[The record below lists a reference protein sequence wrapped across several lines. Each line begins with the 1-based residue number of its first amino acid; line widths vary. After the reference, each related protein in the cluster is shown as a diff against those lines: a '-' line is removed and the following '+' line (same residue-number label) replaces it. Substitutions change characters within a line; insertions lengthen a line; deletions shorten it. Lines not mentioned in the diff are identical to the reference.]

1 MEINDE
7 AVEFFIEEDWQFKV
21 IDIEDQECYCPNS
34 VESLQASLYP
44 LLDYLQENIILTKFL
59 TNEAK
64 KFCRKPVFSNHSS
77 IIRNLSEVTDWHSFM
92 NEETMK
98 GIRMDLVHI
107 FVENG
112 IRRSSDFKKWAEKEV
127 LALKGIGPVT
137 VKKLKEN
144 GIKFKNE
151 K

>member
-1 MEINDE
+1 M
-7 AVEFFIEEDWQFKV
+7 
-21 IDIEDQECYCPNS
+21 
-34 VESLQASLYP
+34 
-44 LLDYLQENIILTKFL
+44 
-59 TNEAK
+59 
-64 KFCRKPVFSNHSS
+64 
-77 IIRNLSEVTDWHSFM
+77 IRNLSEVTDWHSFM

-112 IRRSSDFKKWAEKEV
+112 IRRSSDFKKWTEKEV

-144 GIKFKNE
+144 GIKFKKE

>member
-1 MEINDE
+1 M
-7 AVEFFIEEDWQFKV
+7 
-21 IDIEDQECYCPNS
+21 
-34 VESLQASLYP
+34 
-44 LLDYLQENIILTKFL
+44 
-59 TNEAK
+59 
-64 KFCRKPVFSNHSS
+64 
-77 IIRNLSEVTDWHSFM
+77 IRSLSEVSDWHSFM
-92 NEETMK
+92 NEEKMK
-98 GIRMDLVHI
+98 VIRMDLVHI

-112 IRRSSDFKKWAEKEV
+112 IRTSSDFKKWTEKEV

>member
-1 MEINDE
+1 M
-7 AVEFFIEEDWQFKV
+7 
-21 IDIEDQECYCPNS
+21 
-34 VESLQASLYP
+34 
-44 LLDYLQENIILTKFL
+44 
-59 TNEAK
+59 
-64 KFCRKPVFSNHSS
+64 
-77 IIRNLSEVTDWHSFM
+77 IRSLSEVSDWHSFM
-92 NEETMK
+92 NEEKMK

-112 IRRSSDFKKWAEKEV
+112 IRTSSDFKKWTEKEV

>member
-1 MEINDE
+1 M
-7 AVEFFIEEDWQFKV
+7 
-21 IDIEDQECYCPNS
+21 
-34 VESLQASLYP
+34 
-44 LLDYLQENIILTKFL
+44 
-59 TNEAK
+59 
-64 KFCRKPVFSNHSS
+64 
-77 IIRNLSEVTDWHSFM
+77 IRNLSEVFDWHSFM
-92 NEETMK
+92 NEEKMK
-98 GIRMDLVHI
+98 GIRMDFVHI

-112 IRRSSDFKKWAEKEV
+112 IRTSSDFKKWTEKEV

>member
-1 MEINDE
+1 M
-7 AVEFFIEEDWQFKV
+7 
-21 IDIEDQECYCPNS
+21 
-34 VESLQASLYP
+34 YP
-44 LLDYLQENIILTKFL
+44 LFDYLLENIILTKFL
-59 TNEAK
+59 TNEAE
-64 KFCRKPVFSNHSS
+64 KFRRKQVFSDHSS
-77 IIRNLSEVTDWHSFM
+77 MIRSLSEVSDWHSFM
-92 NEETMK
+92 NEEKMK

-112 IRRSSDFKKWAEKEV
+112 IRRSSDFKKWTEKEV